1 VSSTSSSVEDMVG
14 GFFTA
19 ANVTAD
25 ELSCRRKL
33 VDDFAAV
40 TDLLAYDGVPAVQWT
55 PMVARLRGGTASS
68 RGRGNTVHVCSQTRR
83 VRVGGDVSSYGSSVL
98 ADGARKTVSS
108 SERAQPASL
117 RARFL
122 AARWAASRAA
132 LTWQS
137 APA

>member
-1 VSSTSSSVEDMVG
+1 MPWSDITVEVVGVFVSSTSSSVEDMVG

-55 PMVARLRGGTASS
+55 PMDAETARRDCIEP
-68 RGRGNTVHVCSQTRR
+68 RPR
-83 VRVGGDVSSYGSSVL
+83 
-98 ADGARKTVSS
+98 
-108 SERAQPASL
+108 
-117 RARFL
+117 
-122 AARWAASRAA
+122 
-132 LTWQS
+132 
-137 APA
+137 